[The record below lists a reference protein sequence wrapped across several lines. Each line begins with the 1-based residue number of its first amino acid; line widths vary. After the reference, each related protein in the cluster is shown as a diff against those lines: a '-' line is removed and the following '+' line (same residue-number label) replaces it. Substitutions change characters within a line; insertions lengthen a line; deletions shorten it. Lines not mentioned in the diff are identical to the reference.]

1 MKIAIVSDD
10 GETISQH
17 FGRAQQYVV
26 VTVEDGHIEKRETR
40 DKFGHM
46 HFEGEQGH
54 EEDRDHHHGPEA
66 EHRHGQMIEPIADC
80 EVLIA
85 GGMGGGAMQSL
96 LSSNIRPILTDIKSV
111 DDAVKAYVDGRLE
124 NRESGCCSSAA

>member
-1 MKIAIVSDD
+1 MKIAVVSDD
-10 GETISQH
+10 GQTISQH

-26 VTVEDGHIEKRETR
+26 VTIEAGQVEKRETR

-46 HFEGEQGH
+46 HFEGEHGH

-66 EHRHGQMIEPIADC
+66 EHRHSQMIEPIADC
-80 EVLIA
+80 EALIA

-96 LSSNIRPILTDIKSV
+96 LSSNIRPILTDIQSV
-111 DDAVKAYVDGRLE
+111 DDAVKAYVEGRLE
-124 NRESGCCSSAA
+124 NLAERVHH

>member
-80 EVLIA
+80 EVLLA

-96 LSSNIRPILTDIKSV
+96 LASNIRPILTDIKSV
-111 DDAVKAYVDGRLE
+111 DDAVKAYVEGRLE
-124 NRESGCCSSAA
+124 NRESACCGSAP

>member
-1 MKIAIVSDD
+1 MKIAVVSDD

-26 VTVEDGHIEKRETR
+26 LTVENGRIEKREIR
-40 DKFGHM
+40 DKLGHM
-46 HFEGEQGH
+46 HFEGQHAH
-54 EEDRDHHHGPEA
+54 EEDREHHYGPEA

-96 LSSNIRPILTDIKSV
+96 LSINIRPILTDVKSV
-111 DDAVKAYVDGRLE
+111 DDAVKAFVEGRLE
-124 NRESGCCSSAA
+124 SRAERMHH